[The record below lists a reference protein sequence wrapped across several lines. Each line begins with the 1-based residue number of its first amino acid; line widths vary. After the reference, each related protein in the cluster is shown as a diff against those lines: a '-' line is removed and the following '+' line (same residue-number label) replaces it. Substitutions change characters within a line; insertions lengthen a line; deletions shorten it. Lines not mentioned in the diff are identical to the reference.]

1 MVFGIHYCLRSS
13 NYNGMDYNLD
23 NLYFINPKNI
33 FFKKSIKFDISSI
46 IK

>member
-1 MVFGIHYCLRSS
+1 MVFGIQYCLYSS

-33 FFKKSIKFDISSI
+33 FFLKIDQIWYFIDN
-46 IK
+46 